1 MRDTEADAMT
11 GEALLAVDDLRVGL
25 RGHDAA
31 GQLLSGVSFSVHRGE
46 AVALV
51 GESGSGKSLTALAI
65 LGLLPGATC
74 VTGGDVRWGGRSL
87 LAMSPAELRTIR
99 GSEISLVSQD
109 PMSALDPV
117 FTVGDQIRELL
128 RIDGASRAAADAR
141 AATLFEM
148 VGIPAARSR
157 LDSYPHELSGGL
169 RQRVLIAMALSRNP
183 ALLIADEP
191 TTALDATIQ
200 AQILELL
207 SELRRDLSMAVLMIS
222 HDLGVVAGVSER
234 LVVMYAGH
242 VVETG
247 PTRDLLRR
255 PHHPY
260 TKGLIECV
268 PRLSAAPGVRLVPIA
283 GSPPDPLARP
293 DGCPFWPRCP
303 VHEPAD
309 CTVGMP
315 DLRSVTTGHAV
326 ACFHSERVA

>member
-1 MRDTEADAMT
+1 MRDAELDAT
-11 GEALLAVDDLRVGL
+11 SAEALLAVDDLRVGL
-25 RGHDAA
+25 RGHDA
-31 GQLLSGVSFSVHRGE
+31 GRLLAGVSFSVHRGE

-65 LGLLPGATC
+65 LGLLPGATR

-87 LAMSPAELRTIR
+87 LAMSASEFRTIR

-207 SELRRDLSMAVLMIS
+207 SELRRESQ
-222 HDLGVVAGVSER
+222 
-234 LVVMYAGH
+234 
-242 VVETG
+242 
-247 PTRDLLRR
+247 
-255 PHHPY
+255 
-260 TKGLIECV
+260 
-268 PRLSAAPGVRLVPIA
+268 
-283 GSPPDPLARP
+283 
-293 DGCPFWPRCP
+293 W
-303 VHEPAD
+303 
-309 CTVGMP
+309 
-315 DLRSVTTGHAV
+315 RS
-326 ACFHSERVA
+326 

>member
-1 MRDTEADAMT
+1 MEP
-11 GEALLAVDDLRVGL
+11 ELEPLLAVDDLRVSL
-25 RGHDAA
+25 RGA
-31 GQLLSGVSFSVHRGE
+31 GGLLAGVSFSIRRGE

-65 LGLLPGATC
+65 LGLLPRATQ

-87 LAMSPAELRTIR
+87 MGMSAAELRQIR

-128 RIDGASRAAADAR
+128 RLDGASRSEASAR
-141 AATLFEM
+141 ALRLFEM
-148 VGIPAARSR
+148 VGIPGARSR

-191 TTALDATIQ
+191 TTALDATVQ
-200 AQILELL
+200 AQILDLL
-207 SELRRDLSMAVLMIS
+207 SELQRELTMAVLMIS
-222 HDLGVVAGVSER
+222 HDLGVVSQVSER

-242 VVETG
+242 VVEMG

-260 TKGLIECV
+260 TKGLIECI

-283 GSPPDPLARP
+283 GAPPDPLSRP
-293 DGCPFWPRCP
+293 QGCPFWPRCRF
-303 VHEPAD
+303 HEPRD
-309 CTVGMP
+309 CTAGMP
-315 DLRSVTTGHAV
+315 ELRSVDAVHAV

>member
-1 MRDTEADAMT
+1 M
-11 GEALLAVDDLRVGL
+11 G
-25 RGHDAA
+25 
-31 GQLLSGVSFSVHRGE
+31 
-46 AVALV
+46 
-51 GESGSGKSLTALAI
+51 
-65 LGLLPGATC
+65 
-74 VTGGDVRWGGRSL
+74 
-87 LAMSPAELRTIR
+87 MSAAELRQIR

-128 RIDGASRAAADAR
+128 RLDGASRSEASAR
-141 AATLFEM
+141 ALRLFEM
-148 VGIPAARSR
+148 VGIPGARNR

-191 TTALDATIQ
+191 TTALDATVQ

-207 SELRRDLSMAVLMIS
+207 RELQRELTMAVLMIS
-222 HDLGVVAGVSER
+222 HDLGVVSQVSER

-242 VVETG
+242 VVEMG

-260 TKGLIECV
+260 TKGLIECI

-283 GSPPDPLARP
+283 GSPPDPLSRP
-293 DGCPFWPRCP
+293 QGCPFWPRCRF
-303 VHEPAD
+303 HEPGD
-309 CTVGMP
+309 CTANMP
-315 DLRSVTTGHAV
+315 ELRSVDAVHAV